1 MLISN
6 FYKKEKSN
14 LKDEII
20 IFTIKLNPNHE
31 VYQGHFPQQ
40 AVVPGVI
47 QLQIA
52 KELLEEN
59 LKLKLMMDDISQVK
73 YLKPIIPE
81 QNSELIFEITI
92 KDKNESAVKANI
104 SVTAE
109 ETIFT
114 KAKINFSINK

>member
-31 VYQGHFPQQ
+31 VYKGHFPQQ

-81 QNSELIFEITI
+81 QNSDLIFEITI

-104 SVTAE
+104 NVTAE

>member
-20 IFTIKLNPNHE
+20 IFSIKLNPNHE
-31 VYQGHFPQQ
+31 VYKGHFPQQ

-73 YLKPIIPE
+73 YLRPIIPE
-81 QNSELIFEITI
+81 QNSDLIFEITI

-104 SVTAE
+104 NVTAE

>member
-1 MLISN
+1 MLIKD
-6 FYKKEKSN
+6 FYSQIVCNKKDN
-14 LKDEII
+14 LINC
-20 IFTIKLNPNHE
+20 TIKLNPNHE
-31 VYQGHFPQQ
+31 VYKGHFPQQ

-47 QLQIA
+47 QLQIT

-104 SVTAE
+104 NVTAE

>member
-6 FYKKEKSN
+6 FY
-14 LKDEII
+14 
-20 IFTIKLNPNHE
+20 TIEGSDYENSQILCSVKLNPNHE
-31 VYQGHFPQQ
+31 VYKGHFPQQ

-52 KELLEEN
+52 KELLEGN
-59 LKLKLMMDDISQVK
+59 LKLNLMMDDISQVK

-81 QNSELIFEITI
+81 QNSGLKFEITI

-104 SVTAE
+104 NITAE

-114 KAKINFSINK
+114 KAKINFSIKE

>member
-1 MLISN
+1 MLIRD
-6 FYKKEKSN
+6 FYKK
-14 LKDEII
+14 II
-20 IFTIKLNPNHE
+20 GNQEDNSITCSIKLNPDHQ
-31 VYQGHFPQQ
+31 VYKGHFPQQ